1 MRDLRL
7 RLRRILWF
15 RVKSRT
21 FAAEAAQSLRP
32 ISSTNLTRRE
42 DELMTE
48 ILTLPVEPKSVVWN
62 PSPEQL
68 RRFTEEMLNCR
79 RTEFGNVNVG
89 TKVVSR
95 SKGSTYVATDTPE
108 NHSDQTI
115 SRAEYDRMARLQNDY
130 IRTRDM
136 LGVDGF
142 IGNDPQFRVAARLII
157 EKANANIAGMQQHL
171 FYPATAAEL
180 ENFEPA
186 VTVIYTPNLKAEGY
200 PEERLIAVDLD
211 HFITRVFN
219 SDYFGESK
227 KGGLRMWNKIVYERG
242 GLALH
247 AGCKV
252 IPVDG
257 ENKVALIVGLS
268 GTGKTTTT
276 FTKQN
281 NSQPVQDDFCAL
293 MPGGKVYATENGC
306 FAKTFGLN
314 PKDEPTIYHACASQH
329 AYLENVSQDESGK
342 IDYFDT
348 SYTPNGRA
356 VIRMDDVAGAFDA
369 REVRNV
375 DFLLILNRN
384 ENIIPAVAKLE
395 GPLAAAYFMLGETK
409 GTSAGGAAEA
419 GKSLRVPGTNPFF
432 PLLHAFQGNRMLA
445 LMKASPMDVYLMNTG
460 RIGGDEKDDRSK
472 KVKIQHSSAV
482 VKGIAEGTIKWE
494 KDPDFGYLVATE
506 VPGIDDADYLQPKKM
521 YERQGR
527 DEEYRQLVGKYNTDR
542 RAYLRKWKGLSEEI
556 VNAI

>member
-1 MRDLRL
+1 MSEIVSATNTAPVRPAAH
-7 RLRRILWF
+7 
-15 RVKSRT
+15 KTASRH
-21 FAAEAAQSLRP
+21 EK
-32 ISSTNLTRRE
+32 
-42 DELMTE
+42 
-48 ILTLPVEPKSVVWN
+48 TLPVHPKSVVWN
-62 PSPEQL
+62 PTPEQL
-68 RRFTEEMLNCR
+68 RAFAAEMPNAR
-79 RTEFGNVNVG
+79 ETEFGNLNVA
-89 TKVVSR
+89 TRVVSR
-95 SKGSTYVATDTPE
+95 SKLSTFIATDTPE
-108 NHSDQTI
+108 QHSDQTI
-115 SRAEYDRMARLQNDY
+115 SREEYARVAKLQDDY
-130 IRTRDM
+130 IATRDM
-136 LGVDGF
+136 LVIEGY
-142 IGNDPQFRVAARLII
+142 IGNDPEFRVPARLII
-157 EKANANIAGMQQHL
+157 EKSNANIAAMQHIL
-171 FYPATAAEL
+171 YYPATPAEIA
-180 ENFEPA
+180 EFEPA
-186 VTVIYTPNLKAEGY
+186 LTVIYTPNLKADGY
-200 PEERLIAVDLD
+200 PDERLIAVDLE
-211 HFITRVFN
+211 HYTTRVFN

-227 KGGLRMWNKIVYERG
+227 KGGLRMWNKLVYERG

-257 ENKVALIVGLS
+257 QQRVGLIVGLS

-293 MPGGKVYATENGC
+293 MPGGKIYATENGC

-314 PKDEPTIYHACASQH
+314 PNDEPTIYHACASTH
-329 AYLENVSQDESGK
+329 AYLENVSQNEEGK

-356 VIRMDDVAGAFDA
+356 VIRMDDIAGAADA
-369 REVRNV
+369 REVNNV

-432 PLLHAFQGNRMLA
+432 PLLHAYQGNRMNQ
-445 LMKASPMDVYLMNTG
+445 LMKDSPMEVYLMNTG
-460 RIGGDEKDDRSK
+460 AIGGDGKQEGSK

-482 VKGIAEGTIKWE
+482 VKAIAEGTIKWE
-494 KDPDFGYLVATE
+494 QDPDFGYLVATE
-506 VPGIDDADYLQPKKM
+506 VPGIDDPDYLQPKKM

-527 DEEYRQLVGKYNTDR
+527 LDEYNALVEKYNKDR
-542 RAYLRKWKGLSEEI
+542 RDYLRKWKGLDEEI

>member
-1 MRDLRL
+1 
-7 RLRRILWF
+7 
-15 RVKSRT
+15 
-21 FAAEAAQSLRP
+21 
-32 ISSTNLTRRE
+32 
-42 DELMTE
+42 MTE
-48 ILTLPVEPKSVVWN
+48 ILEPTKSLPVTPKSVVWN
-62 PSPEQL
+62 PTPEQL
-68 RRFTEEMLNCR
+68 RKFTEAMPNCQ
-79 RTEFGNVNVG
+79 RTEFGNVNVA
-89 TKVVSR
+89 TRVVSR
-95 SKGSTYVATDTPE
+95 SKLSTFIATDTPE

-115 SRAEYDRMARLQNDY
+115 TRAEYERMAKLQNDY
-130 IRTRDM
+130 ITTRDM
-136 LGVDGF
+136 LVIDGY
-142 IGNDPQFRVAARLII
+142 IGNDPEFRVAARLII
-157 EKANANIAGMQQHL
+157 EKANANIAAMQQIL
-171 FYPATAAEL
+171 YYPATREECEA
-180 ENFEPA
+180 FEPK

-200 PEERLIAVDLD
+200 PEDRLIAVDLENY
-211 HFITRVFN
+211 ITRVFD

-247 AGCKV
+247 SGCKV
-252 IPVDG
+252 IPVG
-257 ENKVALIVGLS
+257 GSARVGLIVGLS

-293 MPGGKVYATENGC
+293 MPGGKIYASENGC

-314 PKDEPTIYHACASQH
+314 PKDEPTIYHACASPH
-329 AYLENVSQDESGK
+329 AYLENVSQSEGGK

-356 VIRMDDVAGAFDA
+356 VIRMEDIQGAFDA
-369 REVRNV
+369 RLLNKA

-384 ENIIPAVAKLE
+384 ENIIPAVVKLE
-395 GPLAAAYFMLGETK
+395 GAQAAAYFMLGETK

-432 PLLHAFQGNRMLA
+432 PLLHAQQGNRMLE
-445 LMKASPMDVYLMNTG
+445 LMKSSPMDVYLMNTG
-460 RIGGDEKDDRSK
+460 RIGGDDKDERSK
-472 KVKIQHSSAV
+472 KVKIQQSSAV
-482 VKGIAEGTIKWE
+482 VKAIAEGTIKWE

-506 VPGIDDADYLQPKKM
+506 VPGIDDPDYLQPKKM

-527 DEEYRQLVGKYNTDR
+527 LDEYRALVTKYNADR
-542 RAYLRKWKGLSEEI
+542 REYLRKWKGLAEEI

>member
-1 MRDLRL
+1 
-7 RLRRILWF
+7 
-15 RVKSRT
+15 
-21 FAAEAAQSLRP
+21 
-32 ISSTNLTRRE
+32 
-42 DELMTE
+42 MTE
-48 ILTLPVEPKSVVWN
+48 TLSTDPTPHGRAVAKPSPKHSKTLPVEPKSVVWN

-68 RRFTEEMLNCR
+68 RTFAEAMPNARITQFN
-79 RTEFGNVNVG
+79 NVNVG
-89 TKVVSR
+89 TRVVSR
-95 SKGSTYVATDTPE
+95 SKLSTFVATDRPE
-108 NHSDQTI
+108 EHSDQTI
-115 SRAEYDRMARLQNDY
+115 TRAEFARVAKLQDDY

-136 LGVDGF
+136 LVVEGY
-142 IGNDPQFRVAARLII
+142 IGNDTAFRVATRLIM
-157 EKANANIAGMQQHL
+157 EKSNANVAAMQAIL
-171 FYPATAAEL
+171 YYPATEEEL
-180 ENFEPA
+180 QSFEPQL
-186 VTVIYTPNLKAEGY
+186 TVIYTPNLKAENY
-200 PEERLIAVDLD
+200 PDERLIAVDLENYV
-211 HFITRVFN
+211 TRVFN

-227 KGGLRMWNKIVYERG
+227 KGGLRMWNKLVYERG

-252 IPVDG
+252 IPVGDKNRVG
-257 ENKVALIVGLS
+257 LIVGLS

-314 PKDEPTIYHACASQH
+314 PEDEPTIYYACASEH
-329 AYLENVSQDESGK
+329 AYLENVSQDDSGK

-356 VIRMDDVAGAFDA
+356 VIRMKDIAGAADA
-369 REVRNV
+369 RDLGRA

-432 PLLHAFQGNRMLA
+432 PLLHAYQGNRMLE
-445 LMKASPMDVYLMNTG
+445 LMEGNPMEVYLLNTG
-460 RIGGDEKDDRSK
+460 RIGGDDKDERSK
-472 KVKIQHSSAV
+472 KVKIQHSSAL
-482 VKGIAEGTIKWE
+482 VKAIAEGTIKWE
-494 KDPDFGYLVATE
+494 RDPDFGYLVATE
-506 VPGIDDADYLQPKKM
+506 VPGIDDHDYLQPKKM

-527 DEEYRQLVGKYNTDR
+527 LDEYNALVAKYNDDR
-542 RAYLRKWKGLSEEI
+542 RAYLRKWKGLSETI